1 MSSSSP
7 LDRSIYYYNYLR
19 ANGCGKT
26 SIIEALKFCCT
37 GSLPPNAKN
46 GHAFINDPGV
56 TDSTEVKASIKLR
69 FKNKRGQDAVV
80 VRSLQVLRKKS
91 KLEYKAL
98 EGVIRMKSE
107 AGEMVSLS
115 HKCSELDKHIP
126 ELLGVS
132 AAVMES
138 VIFCHQEE
146 SSWPLAECAVLKK
159 KFDDIFESTRFAK
172 ALEAIAKTK
181 KDYAAK
187 AKDMKCDVV
196 ELGGYLSTNTDDL
209 RRRGVC
215 QEKKDQYDE
224 ETATILET
232 VARLDDKIARANEVL
247 HRVGQAQGELR
258 DLEWQERTAGIR
270 VSERN
275 AALESI
281 VEGSEEELENSVNSP
296 YVLILV
302 RFTLY
307 TSLIHSSSYAA

>member
-1 MSSSSP
+1 MNSP
-7 LDRSIYYYNYLR
+7 LTMIVG

-26 SIIEALKFCCT
+26 SIIESLKYCCT

-80 VRSLQVLRKKS
+80 VRSLQVLKKKT

-107 AGEMVSLS
+107 TGEMVSLS

-159 KFDDIFESTRFAK
+159 KFDDIFESSRFAK
-172 ALEAIAKTK
+172 ALEVIAKTK
-181 KDYAAK
+181 KEYFAK
-187 AKDMKCDVV
+187 SKDMKVEVV
-196 ELGGYLSTNTDDL
+196 ELAGHLGTNRDDL
-209 RRRGVC
+209 HRRTKCVD
-215 QEKKDQYDE
+215 KKDKCEADLHRIE
-224 ETATILET
+224 GDLE
-232 VARLDDKIARANEVL
+232 RLDDKV
-247 HRVGQAQGELR
+247 Q
-258 DLEWQERTAGIR
+258 
-270 VSERN
+270 
-275 AALESI
+275 
-281 VEGSEEELENSVNSP
+281 
-296 YVLILV
+296 
-302 RFTLY
+302 
-307 TSLIHSSSYAA
+307 